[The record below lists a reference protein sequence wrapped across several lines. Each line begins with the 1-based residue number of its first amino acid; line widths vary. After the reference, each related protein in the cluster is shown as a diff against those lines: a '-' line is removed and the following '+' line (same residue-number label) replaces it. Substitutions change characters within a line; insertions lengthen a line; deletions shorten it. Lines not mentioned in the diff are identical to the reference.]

1 VPGWPNRHRRPEGS
15 MPTHTPRLEIAASP
29 ELIERGSVYIISLA
43 QIRAAMAPRWER
55 QCGAV
60 WGHLEN
66 LMRQRLGPTDFFCA
80 VDDSAALLCL
90 PSLSAEEARICCLRI
105 AHELNTILLGAYDLS
120 KLAIERVSSWQDGSF
135 ATAEIAPSQADFGI
149 LKSDPSIQNCEPS
162 EQRPGAAST
171 VPGAKSLHRFMP
183 VWDAQKDAVTTYR
196 CHFVAETASAEPMG
210 RQEQFKFA
218 LSATMTGM
226 RQATESLQQRLA
238 AGDRFL
244 LWIPVSYDVL
254 GSPIGRMEISAH
266 CRNLPAEL
274 RPYLMFEISDL
285 PYGVAQSRLSDL
297 VASLRPFCRGVMAQL
312 PARIP
317 NYGAYLDAGLHAIGL
332 SCSANP
338 AGGEM
343 ISEIF
348 KLSVA
353 ARRQRILSFVLDI
366 PNDETLHSARECG
379 IALLSGPRIG
389 AAAPRPGSVRRLT
402 AEDIHRQAA
411 PRNAA

>member
-1 VPGWPNRHRRPEGS
+1 
-15 MPTHTPRLEIAASP
+15 MPTHTPKLEIAASA
-29 ELIERGSVYIISLA
+29 ELIERGCVYVISLA
-43 QIRAAMAPRWER
+43 QIRVATAPRWER
-55 QCGAV
+55 QCGTV

-120 KLAIERVSSWQDGSF
+120 KLAIERVLSWQDGSF
-135 ATAEIAPSQADFGI
+135 STAEIAPSQADFCI
-149 LKSDPSIQNCEPS
+149 LKSAPSVKDCAPPVSVQGCG
-162 EQRPGAAST
+162 GALGGAS
-171 VPGAKSLHRFMP
+171 SSHRFVP

-196 CHFVAETASAEPMG
+196 CHTTMEIASVEPVG
-210 RQEQFKFA
+210 RQEQFKLA
-218 LSATMTGM
+218 LSTTMARM
-226 RQATESLQQRLA
+226 RQATESLRQRLA
-238 AGDRFL
+238 DGDRFL

-285 PYGVAQSRLSDL
+285 PYGIAQSRLSDL

-332 SCSANP
+332 SCSANT

-348 KLSVA
+348 KLGVA

-366 PNDETLHSARECG
+366 PNDEALQSARECG
-379 IALLSGPRIG
+379 IALLSGPLIG

-402 AEDIHRQAA
+402 AEDIQRQAA
-411 PRNAA
+411 SRNAA

>member
-1 VPGWPNRHRRPEGS
+1 
-15 MPTHTPRLEIAASP
+15 MPTHTPKLEIAASP
-29 ELIERGSVYIISLA
+29 ELIERGCVYIISLA
-43 QIRAAMAPRWER
+43 PIRAAMSERWQR

-80 VDDSAALLCL
+80 VDEVAALICL
-90 PSLSAEEARICCLRI
+90 PSCSAEEARICCLRI
-105 AHELNTILLGAYDLS
+105 AHELNTILLGACDLS
-120 KLAIERVSSWQDGSF
+120 TLAIEQVSSWEDGSF
-135 ATAEIAPSQADFGI
+135 STAEIVPSQADFGV
-149 LKSDPSIQNCEPS
+149 LKSEPKDREPPVS
-162 EQRPGAAST
+162 VPGRAA
-171 VPGAKSLHRFMP
+171 VPAGAGAKSLHRFVP

-196 CHFVAETASAEPMG
+196 CHTFTETEAAEPLG
-210 RQEQFKFA
+210 RQEQFRLA

-226 RQATESLQQRLA
+226 RQATECLVQRLS

-244 LWIPVSYDVL
+244 LWLPVSYDVL
-254 GSPIGRMEISAH
+254 GPPIGRMEISAH

-332 SCSANP
+332 SCSAS
-338 AGGEM
+338 AGGGE
-343 ISEIF
+343 INSEIF
-348 KLSVA
+348 KLGAA

-366 PNDETLHSARECG
+366 PNDETLQSARECG
-379 IALLSGPRIG
+379 IGLMSGPLIG
-389 AAAPRPGSVRRLT
+389 GATTRPGSIRRLT
-402 AEDIHRQAA
+402 VEEIHRQAVS
-411 PRNAA
+411 RSAA